1 MTTHT
6 RRPRAEYEALYDR
19 KVEERL
25 THHDL
30 HVETCV
36 PMSTLQYWF
45 RRFKAERSGRDRG
58 VAQSPQAAFLQVA
71 VGDDDHDA
79 VEVVLR
85 EGVRLRVRAGF
96 DEDTVRRLVR
106 ALGC

>member
-1 MTTHT
+1 MTVHT

-19 KVEERL
+19 KVAERL
-25 THHDL
+25 TYHDL
-30 HVETCV
+30 HVETSI

-45 RRFKAERSGRDRG
+45 RRFKAERIGRDRG
-58 VAQSPQAAFLQVA
+58 DSKPAQDAFLEVA
-71 VGDDDHDA
+71 VADGEHDA

-96 DEDTVRRLVR
+96 NEDTVRRLVR